1 MLHTFVFC
9 CALLYP
15 AVFEIIP
22 LCRTPDQKIPPDT
35 SVFCVSGK
43 FAELLGLVFATESFP
58 LDNHCHEKSENG
70 LAFGFNVGT
79 VTEGVITEILGILI
93 GEAKTT
99 FIIGSLGCDMLGK
112 FIFGDCLFID
122 LAFIPAF
129 IMIVLISS

>member
-1 MLHTFVFC
+1 MF
-9 CALLYP
+9 
-15 AVFEIIP
+15 
-22 LCRTPDQKIPPDT
+22 
-35 SVFCVSGK
+35 
-43 FAELLGLVFATESFP
+43 VFATESFP
-58 LDNHCHEKSENG
+58 LDNQFHPKSENG

-112 FIFGDCLFID
+112 FIFSACLFIY

-129 IMIVLISS
+129 IIVVLISSYVSLRSKLTVPDVLFLVFLVYLLLKLPLL